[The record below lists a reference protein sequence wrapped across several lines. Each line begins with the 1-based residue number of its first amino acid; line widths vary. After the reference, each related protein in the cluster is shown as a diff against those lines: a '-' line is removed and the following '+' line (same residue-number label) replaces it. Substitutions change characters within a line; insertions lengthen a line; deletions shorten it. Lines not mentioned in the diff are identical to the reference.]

1 MPHALNSSASATSSR
16 TTLMPSPITMA
27 TCRPDTDSRCARPL
41 SRIAATA
48 SSGMGVWLPVSMA
61 LDTVPV
67 APLPSTARTRCSSR
81 LRSPEKPVP
90 PGEDGAASS
99 RSTGAR
105 AEALPALP
113 SKKADRW

>member
-1 MPHALNSSASATSSR
+1 
-16 TTLMPSPITMA
+16 MA
-27 TCRPDTDSRCARPL
+27 TCRPDTDRRWARPL

-90 PGEDGAASS
+90 PGEEGAASS